1 MKHIYI
7 AIIAL
12 FFSSSIFAT
21 RNTAVASKGW
31 SSSSA
36 WDLKRIPFNGDTVVI
51 PAGITITVQN
61 TVSLS
66 NVVLQVNGRLAFDNG
81 KLVLDSKSAIVVNT
95 GASIYSQSDKDLI
108 SIGGVNKLVG
118 TGRNI
123 TISGPVF
130 ANSSTGTAP
139 NGFTVLSTLPVTFN
153 QFTVSKTGSDVLIA
167 WATSNEI
174 NNNNFEVQRSFD
186 GSNWSSIAVVMGAGN
201 STTIQQYKYT
211 DKNVQAATVYYR
223 VRQVD
228 IDGNFSFTAIKSI
241 TNASTTATAKI
252 YSAGKTVRIEAANA
266 PSMTVRV
273 FTSNGQLIA
282 QQNFQQVN
290 GTVALNNF
298 NASTGIY
305 VVQATDGKGW
315 MVSTK
320 VAL

>member
-12 FFSSSIFAT
+12 LFSSSIFA
-21 RNTAVASKGW
+21 NKITAVGNKAW
-31 SSSSA
+31 NSSSA
-36 WDLKRIPFNGDTVVI
+36 WDLKKTPVSGDTVVI

-61 TVSLS
+61 TVTL
-66 NVVLQVNGRLAFDNG
+66 NGIVLQISGRLAFDNG
-81 KLVLDSKSAIVVNT
+81 KLVFDKASSIVVNS
-95 GASIYSQSDKDLI
+95 GGSIYSHSDKDLI
-108 SIGGVNKLVG
+108 SIGGINKLAG
-118 TGRNI
+118 NDKNI
-123 TISGPVF
+123 YINGPVF
-130 ANSSTGTAP
+130 ANASTGVAP
-139 NGFTVLSTLPVTFN
+139 NGFVFLSTLPVTFN
-153 QFTVSKTGSDVLIA
+153 QFTVNKTGSDVVIA
-167 WATSNEI
+167 WTTSNEI
-174 NNNNFEVQRSFD
+174 NNNNFEVQRSVD

-201 STTIQQYKYT
+201 STNVQQYKYT

-223 VRQVD
+223 IRQVD
-228 IDGNFSFTAIKSI
+228 IDGNFSFSAIKSI
-241 TNASTTATAKI
+241 TNISASANAKI

-266 PSMTVRV
+266 PAMTVRV
-273 FTSNGQLIA
+273 FTTNGQLVA

>member
-12 FFSSSIFAT
+12 LFSTSIFA
-21 RNTAVASKGW
+21 NKITAVASKGW
-31 SSSSA
+31 TSSSA
-36 WDLKRIPFNGDTVVI
+36 WDLKRIPYNNDTIVI
-51 PAGITITVQN
+51 PAGITITVQS

-66 NVVLQVNGRLAFDNG
+66 NVVLQINGRLAFDNG
-81 KLVLDSKSAIVVNT
+81 KLILDNTSRIVMNSGGT
-95 GASIYSQSDKDLI
+95 IFSQQDKDLI

-130 ANSSTGTAP
+130 ADSKTGTAP
-139 NGFTVLSTLPVTFN
+139 SGFSVLSTLPVTFN
-153 QFTVSKTGSDVLIA
+153 QYTVSKSGSDVVVA
-167 WATSNEI
+167 WTTSNEI

-186 GSNWSSIAVVMGAGN
+186 GNNWSVIAVVMGVGN
-201 STTIQQYKYT
+201 STILQQYKYT
-211 DKNVQAATVYYR
+211 DKNVQAATAYYR
-223 VRQVD
+223 IRQVD

-241 TNASTTATAKI
+241 SATASTGSAKI
-252 YSAGKTVRIEAANA
+252 FSAGKTVRIEAANA
-266 PSMTVRV
+266 PAMTVRV
-273 FTSNGQLIA
+273 FTANGQLVA

-290 GTVALNNF
+290 GTVALNSF
-298 NASTGIY
+298 NAPAGIY

-315 MVSTK
+315 VVSSK

>member
-1 MKHIYI
+1 MKNVYI

-12 FFSSSIFAT
+12 FVSSSIFAT
-21 RNTAVASKGW
+21 KITAVANKSW
-31 SSSSA
+31 NSSSA
-36 WDLKRIPFNGDTVVI
+36 WDLKRSPINGDTVSI

-61 TVSLS
+61 TVTLNNIVMQIS
-66 NVVLQVNGRLAFDNG
+66 GRLAFDNG
-81 KLVLDSKSAIVVNT
+81 KLVLNNASSIVVNT
-95 GASIYSQSDKDLI
+95 GGSIYSQSDKDRI
-108 SIGGVNKLVG
+108 SIGGVNKLTG

-123 TISGPVF
+123 FINGASF
-130 ANSSTGTAP
+130 ADATTGTAP

-153 QFTVSKTGSDVLIA
+153 QFTVSKSGSDAVIA
-167 WATSNEI
+167 WSTSNEI

-186 GSNWSSIAVVMGAGN
+186 GNNWSVITVMMGAGN
-201 STTIQQYKYT
+201 STTVQQYKYT
-211 DKNVQAATVYYR
+211 DKNMQAATVYYR
-223 VRQVD
+223 IRQVD
-228 IDGNFSFTAIKSI
+228 VDGNFSFSAIRSI
-241 TNASTTATAKI
+241 SNAATTANAKI

-273 FTSNGQLIA
+273 FTTNGQLVA